1 MFCYFVKMRRLGYLL
16 GIGLLWGQSCL
27 VASMSEVEFNYFRLE
42 VSSQSI
48 ESSRIALLRKVLPE
62 HCISAAQLRD
72 LLWTL
77 DHESSRIEVLRFAA
91 DRVYNPKLLHEELLP
106 LFTTESGR
114 REFERWWGRWQNSR
128 LKK

>member
-1 MFCYFVKMRRLGYLL
+1 MRSIWLL
-16 GIGLLWGQSCL
+16 LVGGFMWGQSCI

-42 VSSQSI
+42 VASQSI
-48 ESSRIALLRKVLPE
+48 ESSRIALLRSVLPE
-62 HCISAAQLRD
+62 HCLSAAQLRD

-91 DRVYNPKLLHEELLP
+91 DRVYNPKLLHDELLP

-114 REFERWWGRWQNSR
+114 REFERWWEKWQKSR
-128 LKK
+128 TRK

>member
-1 MFCYFVKMRRLGYLL
+1 MR
-16 GIGLLWGQSCL
+16 GIGLILGLGILWGQSCL
-27 VASMSEVEFNYFRLE
+27 VGSMSEVEFNYFRLE

-48 ESSRIALLRKVLPE
+48 ESSRIALLRSVLPE
-62 HCISAAQLRD
+62 HCISTAQLRD

-114 REFERWWGRWQNSR
+114 REFERWWEKWQKSR
-128 LKK
+128 GKK